1 MPTAETDSLSNC
13 IRLFSTG
20 GRILQEEQGELEGIQ
35 SERRGRGNSSWKQER
50 QRKSRPDPCKHHSR
64 HRIKSVPSSH
74 AKPHVSTSSAPRNFL
89 SSLKHQTYSTHLF
102 FLHSLKTQLGTLG
115 FPWQG
120 KNVAVLPCVALS
132 LLCAFFS
139 ICCVC
144 PHNEGF
150 RGQDMSFSCRGYFV
164 LNW

>member
-1 MPTAETDSLSNC
+1 MPSLHANRRDRDSLSNC

-74 AKPHVSTSSAPRNFL
+74 AKPR
-89 SSLKHQTYSTHLF
+89 
-102 FLHSLKTQLGTLG
+102 
-115 FPWQG
+115 
-120 KNVAVLPCVALS
+120 
-132 LLCAFFS
+132 
-139 ICCVC
+139 
-144 PHNEGF
+144 
-150 RGQDMSFSCRGYFV
+150 QDMSFSCRGYFM
-164 LNW
+164 LNWKRVDYICITPI